1 ILKGIMD
8 DENPKIKQIKEIVQK
23 YLHYE
28 PARIHSTL
36 LTDPPYE
43 NNLNSYRHVKK
54 IYKNSIEMSHHMEP
68 KIANFH
74 LAKKLSDVKVNNQDD
89 SLKIYNWAA
98 PEMMQKCH
106 KDEKRIS
113 LDIILSKLSELDNM
127 STDQPSS
134 FVKDQNLI
142 ENLSHGL
149 IIDMKK
155 IHPSDSSAFTFEDDE
170 PKTTELQARKFQAKL
185 ESSSKYK
192 DSFLLENHID
202 QMIIG
207 SEDLNWIDGTNPL
220 NNESLVNDIYIEVQ
234 NPRIELIFKKG
245 SIKPTENLKNEIK
258 NALNHHN
265 PYREL
270 MKVFRNYGHLIPE
283 RVILGHKL
291 YIMSH
296 LIANASD
303 EWTTNNKLDAKSE
316 EWMTNE
322 DFEIK
327 CDEFFNHWK
336 THMERHYFD
345 SSYLIS
351 IDGDI
356 VMIKDIKTWV
366 KNCLKGGNNFLQV
379 ISWKGL
385 YPLYEIFDN
394 PFRQEIKLILGNDE
408 QTINSGIKEKV
419 LMTGIIQT
427 QNSITYYRVNF
438 SNHLES
444 NEYKIFGK
452 LMTHDGIPND
462 NYVVKFKSMNIY
474 GFSAIIESF
483 NADCVVNFEDL
494 QITWILIGIPSEVG
508 VYNSDTRN
516 ISILRFKS
524 CEFKFDPKT
533 SFDNC
538 NVRLKVP
545 KNLELDSFLI
555 TSFAHPRLNYEP
567 CFMAKIK
574 NYYEDEIET
583 PSNTD
588 DDSSIDEISSE
599 NFQLEWGIL
608 LKNDRKECDKIGSD
622 LIMPINH
629 LEAVGQI
636 TVSLDLSYNDIDF
649 EMGKALVVAFITNST
664 LTCLNLKSTRMK
676 PEMVIDL
683 ANALNNNMHLI
694 DLDLSYN
701 KFTEEAGDALA
712 KALGNNNTLKIL
724 NLCNNDI
731 DSRIGKTLINAL
743 LKNKA
748 LVNLDLSHNNFDVD
762 AIKILAQV
770 LESNNNKLKILNLS
784 FINLEFQAGMD
795 LIESLEKNQT
805 LEDLNL
811 SSTKIGSISESL
823 IDHLNSHRTFT
834 GLNTK
839 DNIINCVTTKNLEKA
854 LKKNATLT
862 NLNVSSNNISSK
874 TLVDALRQNHTLRNL
889 NLSKNNIGPEAGE
902 ILIEILK
909 TNHTLT
915 SINLE
920 STRIESNIIK
930 ALARELKDDNIC
942 LIDLNLSYNDINFE
956 VIKVL
961 VEALE
966 ENTTLKSL
974 DLSHNCINLEI
985 GKELAKSLKKNK
997 TLNSLLLIH
1006 CNISYEVIKALKT
1019 ALMHNKALT
1028 HLDLSNNNIS
1038 FGAGLILKEILKT
1051 NTALKNLNLSY
1062 NEFDLESE
1070 EALAQA
1076 LETNKTLTAL
1086 SLRSTIIKPG
1096 TGIALANALEIN
1108 ETLIELDLSYNN
1120 ISFEVGMALAKS
1132 LSVNN
1137 FLKKVDLSFN
1147 KSEKPYASPFC
1158 ISASLLVFRKFPSLP
1173 KYQKSLAEIRKSLAE
1188 IRKGL
1193 E

>member
-1 ILKGIMD
+1 MELEKIGKTNDEICKISQNLVMGKKLVGNFNSLTDHLEILRQMKYEHFFEYQKTIRNYEKLLYKIKIFVKKLSSLQGSLLLDFMKATRIKEEYMNLKKEYETQERELNSIMFNMFNTTRKDRESQTEDFMKINKILEGITD

-23 YLHYE
+23 YLYYE
-28 PARIHSTL
+28 PSRIHSTL

-43 NNLNSYRHVKK
+43 NNLNSYRRVKK
-54 IYKNSIEMSHHMEP
+54 IYKNSIEMTHHMEP

-74 LAKKLSDVKVNNQDD
+74 LAKKLSDVKVNSQDD
-89 SLKIYNWAA
+89 NLKIYNWAA
-98 PEMMQKCH
+98 PEMMQKYVLYTQECEVFSFGMLLWELAYQKIPYEGMDEKEIITHVVQGGREDLKPSGSKIQKEFIKIIEKGWEH
-106 KDEKRIS
+106 KAEKRIS
-113 LDIILSKLSELDNM
+113 LDIILSKLSELDSM

-149 IIDMKK
+149 IIDIKK
-155 IHPSDSSAFTFEDDE
+155 IQPSDSSAFIFEDDE
-170 PKTTELQARKFQAKL
+170 PKIIELQARKFEAKL
-185 ESSSKYK
+185 ASSSKYK

-202 QMIIG
+202 QSTIG
-207 SEDLNWIDGTNPL
+207 SEDLNWIGGTNPL

-234 NPRIELIFKKG
+234 NPRIELVFKKE
-245 SIKPTENLKNEIK
+245 SIKPTKNLKDKIK
-258 NALNHHN
+258 SALDHHN

-270 MKVFRNYGHLIPE
+270 MKVFRDYGHLIPE

-296 LIANASD
+296 LIADASD
-303 EWTTNNKLDAKSE
+303 EWTTNNKLDPISD
-316 EWMTNE
+316 EWMTSE
-322 DFEIK
+322 DFETK
-327 CDEFFNHWK
+327 CVEFFNQWK
-336 THMERHYFD
+336 THMEQHYFD

-356 VMIKDIKTWV
+356 VMVKNIKTWV
-366 KNCLKGGNNFLQV
+366 NNCLKGGNNFLQV

-385 YPLYEIFDN
+385 YPLYEIFEN
-394 PFRQEIKLILGNDE
+394 PLRKEIKLILGNDE

-462 NYVVKFKSMNIY
+462 NYVVKFKSMNMY

-483 NADCVVNFEDL
+483 NTDCVVNFEDL

-508 VYNSDTRN
+508 AYNSDTRN
-516 ISILRFKS
+516 ISILRLKS
-524 CEFKFDPKT
+524 CEFKIDPKT

-574 NYYEDEIET
+574 NYYEGEIEV
-583 PSNTD
+583 N

-599 NFQLEWGIL
+599 CFQLEWAIL

-629 LEAVGQI
+629 LEA
-636 TVSLDLSYNDIDF
+636 
-649 EMGKALVVAFITNST
+649 
-664 LTCLNLKSTRMK
+664 
-676 PEMVIDL
+676 
-683 ANALNNNMHLI
+683 
-694 DLDLSYN
+694 
-701 KFTEEAGDALA
+701 
-712 KALGNNNTLKIL
+712 
-724 NLCNNDI
+724 
-731 DSRIGKTLINAL
+731 
-743 LKNKA
+743 NKA
-748 LVNLDLSHNNFDVD
+748 LVNLDLSHNYFDTEV
-762 AIKILAQV
+762 IKILAEV
-770 LESNNNKLKILNLS
+770 LGSNNNKLKILNLS
-784 FINLEFQAGMD
+784 FINLEFRAGMV
-795 LIESLEKNQT
+795 LIEALEKNQT

-811 SSTKIGSISESL
+811 SSTKIGSISVRL
-823 IDHLNSHRTFT
+823 IDHLNSQRTFS
-834 GLNTK
+834 GFNTK
-839 DNIINCVTTKNLEKA
+839 DDIINCVTAKHLETA

-862 NLNVSSNNISSK
+862 NLNVSSNNISSETGK
-874 TLVDALRQNHTLRNL
+874 TLVDALRRNHTLRNL

-902 ILIEILK
+902 ILVEILK

-920 STRIESNIIK
+920 STRIESNAIK
-930 ALARELKDDNIC
+930 ALARELKDNNIR
-942 LIDLNLSYNDINFE
+942 LIDLNWSYNDINFE

-974 DLSHNCINLEI
+974 DLSHNSKALEI
-985 GKELAKSLKKNK
+985 NK
-997 TLNSLLLIH
+997 TL
-1006 CNISYEVIKALKT
+1006 IK
-1019 ALMHNKALT
+1019 
-1028 HLDLSNNNIS
+1028 LDLSN
-1038 FGAGLILKEILKT
+1038 
-1051 NTALKNLNLSY
+1051 
-1062 NEFDLESE
+1062 
-1070 EALAQA
+1070 
-1076 LETNKTLTAL
+1076 
-1086 SLRSTIIKPG
+1086 
-1096 TGIALANALEIN
+1096 
-1108 ETLIELDLSYNN
+1108 NN

-1137 FLKKVDLSFN
+1137 FLKK
-1147 KSEKPYASPFC
+1147 
-1158 ISASLLVFRKFPSLP
+1158 
-1173 KYQKSLAEIRKSLAE
+1173 
-1188 IRKGL
+1188 
-1193 E
+1193 